1 MGYQIDADGTIIRPG
16 GEEEHALIVT
26 SVTNGT
32 ISLSASSEKAGKTI
46 YIYDNQNDGYK
57 LAGFS
62 YSSKYGVINL
72 GKNHSFIMPDT
83 DVGVSASF
91 VKKKTSD
98 GNVWKII
105 LGVIFVLA
113 VAFGIMKLTSPNNEK
128 VTKFMVNGVP
138 FNMIKVEG
146 GSFSMGATYEQ
157 GSEAMWWEEPVHQV
171 SLNSYYIGET
181 EVTQALWKAVVGE
194 NPSSFKGDNLPVD
207 CVSWDDCVEFCR
219 LLSQKTGK
227 RFRLPTEA
235 EWEFAARGGNNSNHY
250 KYPGSDYVYEVAW
263 CIGVSDSIPHP
274 VKTKKPN
281 ELGIYD
287 MAGNAWEWCN
297 DYWCEKY
304 YDYSQVNP
312 QGPSDGEYRV
322 HRGGGWLNHPTN
334 CRISYRYKAKQSRR
348 NDFRGF
354 RLAMDY

>member
-1 MGYQIDADGTIIRPG
+1 MKRCPNPTCHEDNPDDAVYCHMCGR
-16 GEEEHALIVT
+16 
-26 SVTNGT
+26 
-32 ISLSASSEKAGKTI
+32 KMKTRA
-46 YIYDNQNDGYK
+46 K
-57 LAGFS
+57 W
-62 YSSKYGVINL
+62 
-72 GKNHSFIMPDT
+72 P
-83 DVGVSASF
+83 
-91 VKKKTSD
+91 
-98 GNVWKII
+98 
-105 LGVIFVLA
+105 FVLVGIVA
-113 VAFGIMKLTSPNNEK
+113 VALAVVFGIMKFDSSDNENK
-128 VTKFMVNGVP
+128 MKFTVNGVS
-138 FNMIKVEG
+138 FNMIKVDG

-171 SLNSYYIGET
+171 SLSSYYIGET
-181 EVTQALWKAVVGE
+181 EVTQALWKAVMRQ

-235 EWEFAARGGNNSNHY
+235 EWEFAARGGNKSNHY
-250 KYPGSDYVYEVAW
+250 KYSGSNNLYEVAW
-263 CIGVSDSIPHP
+263 CLDNSDNISHP
-274 VKTKKPN
+274 VKIKKPN

-297 DYWCEKY
+297 DYWHEKY
-304 YDYSQVNP
+304 ENYSQVNP
-312 QGPSDGEYRV
+312 QGPSSGEYRV
-322 HRGGGWLNHPTN
+322 HRGGGWLNRPTH

>member
-16 GEEEHALIVT
+16 GEEEHALIVA

-46 YIYDNQNDGYK
+46 YIYDNPNDGYE

-91 VKKKTSD
+91 VKKKTSN
-98 GNVWKII
+98 GIAWKII
-105 LGVIFVLA
+105 LGVVFALA
-113 VAFGIMKLTSPNNEK
+113 LAFGIMKLASPNNEK
-128 VTKFMVNGVP
+128 VIEFTVKGVP

-157 GSEAMWWEEPVHQV
+157 KNEAKWWEEPVHQV

-181 EVTQALWKAVVGE
+181 EVTQALWKAVMAQ

-207 CVSWDDCVEFCR
+207 CVSWDDCLEFCR
-219 LLSQKTGK
+219 MLSLKTGK

-235 EWEFAARGGNNSNHY
+235 EWEYAAKGGQKSNTLEAIMFM
-250 KYPGSDYVYEVAW
+250 K
-263 CIGVSDSIPHP
+263 
-274 VKTKKPN
+274 
-281 ELGIYD
+281 
-287 MAGNAWEWCN
+287 
-297 DYWCEKY
+297 
-304 YDYSQVNP
+304 
-312 QGPSDGEYRV
+312 
-322 HRGGGWLNHPTN
+322 
-334 CRISYRYKAKQSRR
+334 
-348 NDFRGF
+348 
-354 RLAMDY
+354 